1 MVVNFFKWYADRI
14 ISGDFQMS
22 NPSLSGG
29 SSISLDDVLVM
40 LFGSAYT
47 GASTSAASGLA
58 YLIATTVDN
67 TTAAGKVN

>member
-1 MVVNFFKWYADRI
+1 
-14 ISGDFQMS
+14 MS

-29 SSISLDDVLVM
+29 GGTSLDDVLVM

-67 TTAAGKVN
+67 TTAAGKVD

>member
-1 MVVNFFKWYADRI
+1 
-14 ISGDFQMS
+14 MS

-29 SSISLDDVLVM
+29 GSLSLDEVLVM

-47 GASTSAASGLA
+47 GASTSAGSGLA
-58 YLIATTVDN
+58 YFTASIVDN